1 MSPSSIPA
9 HRQSRSS
16 SKSLIFSINSLFS
29 LDRSIFKLLSINLWI
44 RIFMIILMSISSTIF
59 THFVNEHYFGR
70 LIGSF
75 VDRSHSGI
83 AGDVY
88 LVDKHTI
95 FFHNFSYNGF
105 GSDVYLKAGSTSKPG
120 PDGFIIPD
128 ELGRFHKL
136 ERYLHQNLL
145 LTLPKQIPANKIRW
159 ISIWSKIFSRS
170 LGDLQ
175 ITNTIEVPEIKSLG
189 PLLHTKNSVS
199 AEKVLAID
207 DKTLQIKKLYYTI
220 NCIYCGFFV
229 GTGTGPNSYRIQ
241 IPDEN
246 SSFSKL
252 RNYYNEDIVLK
263 LPRDLS
269 LFFLDWF
276 AIYDPNEKL
285 SYGVVMIDKKL
296 NVPPSMAF
304 MLTYVSLFSN
314 CETILPGL
322 MHISWEIRKPDVY
335 FQLEARVASN
345 QYAAFGLSGSLKRSK
360 MIGSDVFIAYYDAE
374 SNRVVLEDFTIT
386 TKSQCNVKTRTGVC
400 QDRLVGGTN
409 DLDLLMSSYIDGLIK
424 VTFRRSIKTQ
434 DRMNDLPVLIHDASN
449 FVVAA
454 IGTLD
459 TEKNPSYHTVA
470 LNTKYHRSKYRSI
483 NVLNFGRANNRR
495 ACQENLWRKVINEP
509 ANIFNIIA
517 DSQHLSETEIIYDL
531 RPWPAEAIRTRGNYV
546 FRVVIGPAGDP
557 QQGYTSITGNESP
570 SGLAFWINDLLI
582 PELHVIRGHDYTF
595 LIETGDNKTDRRHYH
610 PFYITDSKDGGGSQL
625 PDLLQ
630 SPTHRIYAGV
640 IFRDGLADPSPGTGR
655 YCELIETEKVN
666 PTLIYSIED
675 YRKMLRLHCGKG
687 NIGSFRWRPDDNTPD
702 IVYYQSFTQKNMGW
716 RIKVTSNGIQS
727 MPSRNI
733 NILIIMIFIINAVRY

>member
-1 MSPSSIPA
+1 MD
-9 HRQSRSS
+9 
-16 SKSLIFSINSLFS
+16 LI
-29 LDRSIFKLLSINLWI
+29 R
-44 RIFMIILMSISSTIF
+44 
-59 THFVNEHYFGR
+59 
-70 LIGSF
+70 
-75 VDRSHSGI
+75 
-83 AGDVY
+83 
-88 LVDKHTI
+88 
-95 FFHNFSYNGF
+95 
-105 GSDVYLKAGSTSKPG
+105 
-120 PDGFIIPD
+120 
-128 ELGRFHKL
+128 
-136 ERYLHQNLL
+136 
-145 LTLPKQIPANKIRW
+145 
-159 ISIWSKIFSRS
+159 
-170 LGDLQ
+170 
-175 ITNTIEVPEIKSLG
+175 
-189 PLLHTKNSVS
+189 
-199 AEKVLAID
+199 
-207 DKTLQIKKLYYTI
+207 
-220 NCIYCGFFV
+220 
-229 GTGTGPNSYRIQ
+229 
-241 IPDEN
+241 
-246 SSFSKL
+246 
-252 RNYYNEDIVLK
+252 
-263 LPRDLS
+263 
-269 LFFLDWF
+269 
-276 AIYDPNEKL
+276 
-285 SYGVVMIDKKL
+285 
-296 NVPPSMAF
+296 
-304 MLTYVSLFSN
+304 
-314 CETILPGL
+314 
-322 MHISWEIRKPDVY
+322 
-335 FQLEARVASN
+335 
-345 QYAAFGLSGSLKRSK
+345 
-360 MIGSDVFIAYYDAE
+360 

-675 YRKMLRLHCGKG
+675 YRKMLRLHCGVSAFLKFYFLV
-687 NIGSFRWRPDDNTPD
+687 NNLPCFVQINPF
-702 IVYYQSFTQKNMGW
+702 
-716 RIKVTSNGIQS
+716 SNEK
-727 MPSRNI
+727 
-733 NILIIMIFIINAVRY
+733 